1 MNGIK
6 IHRKAD
12 TTTRTAS
19 SEWCYL
25 GENENKKEKSGKQKK
40 INCDTNTNFEISS
53 VL

>member
-19 SEWCYL
+19 SEWCCL
-25 GENENKKEKSGKQKK
+25 GENENKKEKVENRKK
-40 INCDTNTNFEISS
+40 
-53 VL
+53 